1 MMTEPASL
9 FVIVFTIINIAA
21 CVWLMWWTART
32 RPASDT
38 TQHASDKTGHVWDG
52 DLEEYN
58 NSLPRWWL
66 GLFIVTVVFAVGY
79 LIFYPGL
86 GNFRCL
92 LGWSQEGQ
100 FVAEVTQAEE
110 RYGEFFARFADMD
123 LLELGAHPEAMAAA
137 GNIFGNRCAQC
148 HGSDGGGASGFP
160 DLTDAYWQWGGE
172 PDTVLASIAQG
183 RTAMMPPMA
192 DAIGGDDGVT
202 GMIEYVRSL
211 SGLDHDAAAAAQAQP
226 LFAVCGACHGMDG
239 GGNVAIGAPSLADE
253 NWLYGSDRETLRRT
267 ISGGRESQ
275 MPAQSPSLDAT
286 KLRVMA
292 AYVLRLSGQA
302 GGSAQ

>member
-1 MMTEPASL
+1 MSSFWSGWIILLTVANIVAALWLLRVTAKSRPGEPA
-9 FVIVFTIINIAA
+9 
-21 CVWLMWWTART
+21 
-32 RPASDT
+32 ASET
-38 TQHASDKTGHVWDG
+38 TGHRWDG
-52 DLEEYN
+52 DLAELN
-58 NSLPRWWL
+58 NPLPRWWL
-66 GLFIVTVVFAVGY
+66 WLFYGTVAFSVLY
-79 LIFYPGL
+79 LALYPGL
-86 GNFRCL
+86 GNFRGL

-100 FVAEVTQAEE
+100 FVAEVTQADE

-123 LLELGAHPEAMAAA
+123 LLELGAQPEAMAAA

-160 DLTDAYWQWGGE
+160 DLTDAHWQWGGE
-172 PDTVLASIAQG
+172 PDTVLASITQG

-192 DAIGGDDGVT
+192 GAIGGDDGVT

-211 SGLDHDAAAAAQAQP
+211 SGLDHDAQLAAQAQP

-239 GGNVAIGAPSLADE
+239 GGNVAIGAPSLTDE
-253 NWLYGSDRETLRRT
+253 SWLYGSDRETLRRT

-275 MPAQSPSLDAT
+275 MPAQSPGLDDT